1 MQYYEKAGT
10 AKRRLIRLI
19 YAGWLPQDLDPS
31 GAASISGREF
41 GPKAL
46 STEQLTR
53 VLLTAAPL
61 AISLVKTNLIK
72 DYHLRT
78 N

>member
-1 MQYYEKAGT
+1 VQYNEKAGA

-31 GAASISGREF
+31 GAASVLGREF
-41 GPKAL
+41 RRQAL

-53 VLLTAAPL
+53 ILLTVAAP
-61 AISLVKTNLIK
+61 AISLFKQAKSETII
-72 DYHLRT
+72 
-78 N
+78 